1 MSSDRID
8 MQLQHD
14 WHQLLGQITAPA
26 KPSIRLRPATLW
38 IQLEDLLLQWRE
50 LWTSEWFAADQGE
63 LITSEWTLKDLMAHV
78 GSWAVEFRS
87 QAGILAAGMGV
98 GYQILFDEIGG
109 PRSWNPE
116 KVAIRRSQSLDEL
129 VGEIERETVR
139 FQDLLYEIDIPTL
152 ITERPI
158 GIAPTGAPGQ
168 PWIRS
173 IAGLVDMRCFHDR
186 HHMNRII
193 QWKRAR
199 LSGDL

>member
-1 MSSDRID
+1 MSRDHID

-14 WHQLLGQITAPA
+14 WHHLLNQIIAPA

-78 GSWAVEFRS
+78 GSWAGELRS

-109 PRSWNPE
+109 PRSWNAE

-139 FQDLLYEIDIPTL
+139 FQDLLYEIDTPTL
-152 ITERPI
+152 ITEHPI
-158 GIAPTGAPGQ
+158 GIAPTGVPGQ

>member
-1 MSSDRID
+1 
-8 MQLQHD
+8 
-14 WHQLLGQITAPA
+14 
-26 KPSIRLRPATLW
+26 
-38 IQLEDLLLQWRE
+38 
-50 LWTSEWFAADQGE
+50 
-63 LITSEWTLKDLMAHV
+63 
-78 GSWAVEFRS
+78 
-87 QAGILAAGMGV
+87 GV
-98 GYQILFDEIGG
+98 GYQILSDEFRG

-186 HHMNRII
+186 HHMHRII

-199 LSGDL
+199 LRGDL